1 MFNKL
6 LRIYGYLDD
15 LVVLLRRLEIAA
27 YRHKAQQKAENF
39 VRQFILGNS
48 PAFSQQNI
56 LKTQDNYTCYKKN
69 KG

>member
-27 YRHKAQQKAENF
+27 YRHKAQRKAENF
-39 VRQFILGNS
+39 VRQFMLGNS
-48 PAFSQQNI
+48 PAFSQ
-56 LKTQDNYTCYKKN
+56 
-69 KG
+69 